1 MKYPPEKGTF
11 REEDLLRALLFD
23 PDRAR
28 SVLLA
33 DSGAAHPGRACEWDS
48 IVESSEREGV
58 SAVLFH
64 NLRTQRLADRIP
76 QRYIDALSNQYHN
89 NLRRNLS
96 LIGGL
101 RKVLT
106 ALQAA
111 DILCIVLKGIALAEC
126 IYPNIALRGMSDVD
140 LLVKKKDLL
149 RADDC
154 LSRLG
159 YSSRDSSAAAAVDN
173 PVGYLASLEYR
184 KDDVSPLNLHLHWH
198 PVNTSVPAT
207 AFVEGIDLDRLW
219 EKAEPTRVADSDA
232 LMLCPEHLI
241 IYLCEHALR
250 VGHSFDRLILVCDI
264 YFTLRAF
271 ANRIDWEFLVQE
283 SRRFGLARF
292 VYHGLT
298 IVRHHTGLGILD
310 ETIATLKPADLS
322 WGERLFLRLQL
333 SDRRIRGSSYLV
345 HLAMNQGLVA
355 KIGLIFR
362 TFFPPRQV
370 LLQRRHGKDSD
381 PTKLYY
387 LSRARE
393 VVSHVSEFFPRDCGK
408 INL

>member
-1 MKYPPEKGTF
+1 MKHPPEKGNF

-23 PDRAR
+23 PERAR
-28 SVLLA
+28 SLLPDA
-33 DSGAAHPGRACEWDS
+33 SGTAHPGRACEWDC
-48 IVESSEREGV
+48 IVESAEREGV

-111 DILCIVLKGIALAEC
+111 DIPCIVLKGITLAEC

-140 LLVKKKDLL
+140 LLVKKKDLF

-154 LSRLG
+154 LSSLG

-184 KDDVSPLNLHLHWH
+184 KDDASPLNLHLHWH
-198 PVNTSVPAT
+198 PINTSVPAT
-207 AFVEGIDLDRLW
+207 AFVDRIDLDRLW
-219 EKAEPTRVADSDA
+219 EKAEPTRMADSHA

-241 IYLCEHALR
+241 VCLCEHALR

-264 YFTLRAF
+264 YFAIHAF
-271 ANRIDWEFLVQE
+271 ASRIDWEFLVQE
-283 SRRFGLARF
+283 SRRFGLSHF
-292 VYHGLT
+292 VYHGLK

-310 ETIATLKPADLS
+310 ETIATLKPPDLS
-322 WGERLFLRLQL
+322 WGERFFLRLQL
-333 SDRRIRGSSYLV
+333 GGRRIRGSSYLIY
-345 HLAMNQGLVA
+345 LAMNRGPSA
-355 KIGLIFR
+355 KLRFIAR
-362 TFFPPRQV
+362 TFFPPRPI
-370 LLQRRHGKDSD
+370 LLQRRYVQQTES
-381 PTKLYY
+381 TESYY
-387 LSRARE
+387 TARIGEIFSHISRSLIQGRI
-393 VVSHVSEFFPRDCGK
+393 K
-408 INL
+408 